1 MNFREQLLS
10 ELSRKNVNYVIHV
23 VGDSEAHF
31 DSIIELLLN
40 EKDPLP
46 ARASWVAEGVS
57 ARYPEL
63 AEKHLEALIQNL
75 PSFTHTGTR
84 RNVLKM
90 LCRIPIPIELQGI
103 LIDHCF
109 EWMLGDEEP
118 VAVKVFSMQIIANH
132 LGQYPELRHELR
144 AVIEDQYDRC
154 SPGFRARGRKV
165 LKMISAMS

>member
-63 AEKHLEALIQNL
+63 AAET
-75 PSFTHTGTR
+75 P
-84 RNVLKM
+84 
-90 LCRIPIPIELQGI
+90 
-103 LIDHCF
+103 
-109 EWMLGDEEP
+109 
-118 VAVKVFSMQIIANH
+118 
-132 LGQYPELRHELR
+132 
-144 AVIEDQYDRC
+144 
-154 SPGFRARGRKV
+154 
-165 LKMISAMS
+165 